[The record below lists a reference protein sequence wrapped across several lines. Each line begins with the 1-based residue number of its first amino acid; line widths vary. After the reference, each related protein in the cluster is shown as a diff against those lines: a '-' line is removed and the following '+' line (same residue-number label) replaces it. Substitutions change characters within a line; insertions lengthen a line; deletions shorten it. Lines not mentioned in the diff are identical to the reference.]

1 MATVTTTA
9 LPARRLFNVDEYFAM
24 GEAGILTRGDGIE
37 LLDGQLFCKYDGS
50 RRRFTVDE
58 YYKMAEAGILGPD
71 ERVELLAGEIIKM
84 AAIGNRHAFCV
95 RWLNKT
101 MTFALEDTAILDTQ
115 NQLRLDARNQPQ
127 PDLMV
132 LRWRDDGYRELP
144 GPEDVLLVIEVSDTT
159 AGFDRRHKTPM
170 YATYGIPEVWLW
182 DINARQVEVYDE
194 PIAGGY
200 ARMRVVGADETLS
213 PSALPDVVISVGEVM
228 PE

>member
-1 MATVTTTA
+1 MAAKTGAVG
-9 LPARRLFNVDEYFAM
+9 RRRFTVDEYFAM
-24 GEAGILTRGDGIE
+24 GEAGILTKGDGIE

-50 RRRFTVDE
+50 RRRFSVEE
-58 YYKMAEAGILGPD
+58 YYKMAEAGILAPD

-101 MTFALEDTAILDTQ
+101 MTLALGDTAILDTQ
-115 NQLRLDARNQPQ
+115 NQLWLDARNQPQ

-144 GPEDVLLVIEVSDTT
+144 GPDDVLLVIEVSDTT

-170 YATYGIPEVWLW
+170 YATFGIPEVWLW
-182 DINARQVEVYDE
+182 DINARQVAVYGE

-200 ARMRVVGADETLS
+200 ARMRAGGPDGTLS
-213 PSALPDVVISVGEVM
+213 PATLPDVVISVGEVM